1 MDHREHKRRAR
12 KALHERLS
20 DPVLYLESPTG
31 AARWALVRLH
41 QRSAVAGELLR
52 GGYAEA
58 HEVVP
63 KAVFL
68 AEEVEPARGALIVTR
83 DMGVWRVDS
92 VMPADDITITAEV
105 VRVTDNQL
113 VAWGL
118 DPKAEFAGVQP
129 PAAP

>member
-12 KALHERLS
+12 RELHARLAEQ
-20 DPVLYLESPTG
+20 VIYLESPTG
-31 AARWALVRLH
+31 EARPASVRLH

-68 AEEVEPARGALIVTR
+68 AEVEPVRGALIVTR
-83 DMGVWRVDS
+83 DTGVWRVDS
-92 VMPADDITITAEV
+92 VMPADDITLTAEV

-113 VAWGL
+113 AAWGM

-129 PAAP
+129 PA

>member
-1 MDHREHKRRAR
+1 MDHRAHKRRAR
-12 KALHERLS
+12 KALHERLA
-20 DPVLYLESPTG
+20 DRVLYLESPTG

-68 AEEVEPARGALIVTR
+68 AEAVEPARGALIVTR

-92 VMPADDITITAEV
+92 VMPDDDITVTAEV

-113 VAWGL
+113 AALGM
-118 DPKAEFAGVQP
+118 DPKAEFAGAQP
-129 PAAP
+129 PA